1 MIAETVVGKHDTI
14 FLSEVL
20 FDLFFFQKK
29 ALCFSQSA
37 FSNFAL
43 YVIVKGYY
51 TLARRY
57 MTFMFKWKENTNYS
71 SFDHYVRNRGF
82 YMVTRGYG
90 FMFKFQEQYLTRSMN
105 SLVRYYLCHKSK
117 KFVSLS

>member
-20 FDLFFFQKK
+20 FDFFFFFKK
-29 ALCFSQSA
+29 AVCFSQSA

-57 MTFMFKWKENTNYS
+57 MTFMFKLKE
-71 SFDHYVRNRGF
+71 
-82 YMVTRGYG
+82 
-90 FMFKFQEQYLTRSMN
+90 Q
-105 SLVRYYLCHKSK
+105 
-117 KFVSLS
+117 

>member
-20 FDLFFFQKK
+20 FDLFFLKKK

-57 MTFMFKWKENTNYS
+57 MTFMFKLKE
-71 SFDHYVRNRGF
+71 
-82 YMVTRGYG
+82 
-90 FMFKFQEQYLTRSMN
+90 Q
-105 SLVRYYLCHKSK
+105 
-117 KFVSLS
+117 